1 MEDPEISPQKII
13 DEEIFKSCET
23 PRSTDSSSS
32 TKSRDSSSTKSRDS
46 SLTKNRDSTSKK
58 GDDSKEPATSSVFF
72 ICIGA
77 IIIIVIIGVL
87 LSFILKKN
95 KKNDEPN
102 NEATDIKPQM
112 NIILNVDSSYEITGN
127 PNSSPVNN

>member
-23 PRSTDSSSS
+23 PRSTDS
-32 TKSRDSSSTKSRDS
+32 SSSTKSRDS